1 MLELEFL
8 KLLKR
13 KWNYFLFL
21 SVLFLFLI
29 ISYKYSFFINYLN
42 ITFDEFYYGILFRL
56 IFLIFS
62 IFLAI
67 NIIVSYRDDYKCK
80 FSKFIIY
87 SKTKIFNNLLS
98 KILVNL
104 INVIVLYLIVLII
117 LFFYFYY
124 VGEIDFFSVIKDI
137 TIFYNIFLSIIL
149 FLFISVVVIFILTI
163 FNNTNLAISLS
174 LLFFIGS
181 KYLTLFLIS
190 INEQFYFIKYSFLNI
205 LNLAFDSF
213 FNATN
218 YNIIKIISF
227 LGYNSLILFLI
238 SIFILKVK
246 NYK

>member
-1 MLELEFL
+1 M
-8 KLLKR
+8 
-13 KWNYFLFL
+13 
-21 SVLFLFLI
+21 
-29 ISYKYSFFINYLN
+29 
-42 ITFDEFYYGILFRL
+42 
-56 IFLIFS
+56 
-62 IFLAI
+62 
-67 NIIVSYRDDYKCK
+67 
-80 FSKFIIY
+80 
-87 SKTKIFNNLLS
+87 
-98 KILVNL
+98 
-104 INVIVLYLIVLII
+104 
-117 LFFYFYY
+117 
-124 VGEIDFFSVIKDI
+124 
-137 TIFYNIFLSIIL
+137 